1 MFVPVRP
8 MTINMNLRQR
18 GCVGDM
24 DSQLL
29 DRRRGGP
36 SFEWEWPVCGEM

>member
-8 MTINMNLRQR
+8 MTINMDLRQR

-29 DRRRGGP
+29 DRRRAKNLDTGNTGK
-36 SFEWEWPVCGEM
+36 